1 MSNPII
7 LAAVDIDARARAVIA
22 HAARLA
28 ALCQGRLVVIHVVDY
43 TGGDEDDHGLPQPP
57 GAVLADMV
65 RHARAS
71 LSGMVRH
78 ARASLSGMVYH
89 LELAKDWVEIQVPTG
104 PVVDTLTDLA
114 SAWRPSYVLVGAAR
128 WGVLSTTAGLGAALK
143 ARNGGA
149 LLVVPAVDGVAPQ
162 GLMARVRHWLGQD
175 LPHPAGPGH

>member
-7 LAAVDIDARARAVIA
+7 LAAVDIDARATAVIA

-28 ALCQGRLVVIHVVDY
+28 ALCQGRLVVVHVVDY

-65 RHARAS
+65 RHARAT
-71 LSGMVRH
+71 LSGMVH
-78 ARASLSGMVYH
+78 H
-89 LELAKDWVEIQVPTG
+89 LELAKDWVEIQIPTG
-104 PVVDTLTDLA
+104 SVVETLADLA
-114 SAWRPSYVLVGAAR
+114 AAWHPNYVLIGAAR

-149 LLVVPAVDGVAPQ
+149 LLVVPALDGVASQ

-175 LPHPAGPGH
+175 LSLPAGPGH

>member
-43 TGGDEDDHGLPQPP
+43 TGRDEDDHGLPQPP
-57 GAVLADMV
+57 GAVLAD
-65 RHARAS
+65 
-71 LSGMVRH
+71 MVRH

-149 LLVVPAVDGVAPQ
+149 LLVVPAVDVVAPQ